1 MSLQLYRKI
10 NTVFTQ
16 GVLLKQ
22 NNKNKKDDGQL
33 SNLLWDD
40 EEWAYNVDDGVV
52 R

>member
-1 MSLQLYRKI
+1 MSLQLYRNI

-16 GVLLKQ
+16 I
-22 NNKNKKDDGQL
+22 NKNKKHDGQL
-33 SNLLWDD
+33 SNLLRDD